1 LKYSSGVN
9 DVFQALVWPA
19 VAGALM
25 CATNESA
32 QTTVRLIV
40 PQQVSAQAA
49 SRVAGEAASPSPIL
63 MLKGLEVGQGEGLTI
78 EVVGPPE
85 PGSSGPGPVL
95 AVAAMVGLPQKE
107 PVAPLQRMTLAV
119 PLNEKASRLLAG
131 KNEVRLTLQ
140 VEDSPGRPP
149 LKFERAYFDTGE

>member
-1 LKYSSGVN
+1 M
-9 DVFQALVWPA
+9 FQALVWPA

-63 MLKGLEVGQGEGLTI
+63 MLK
-78 EVVGPPE
+78 
-85 PGSSGPGPVL
+85 
-95 AVAAMVGLPQKE
+95 
-107 PVAPLQRMTLAV
+107 
-119 PLNEKASRLLAG
+119 ASKWVRG
-131 KNEVRLTLQ
+131 KV
-140 VEDSPGRPP
+140 
-149 LKFERAYFDTGE
+149 